1 MIEPLGNPDEF
12 ESTLFIPRCNRL
24 FCNIDALQRLILV
37 TIHDFQLTNNSPIHK
52 GLDLIEALIAQVKDH
67 NPKSK
72 SAINSKGE
80 KNHKFRKKT
89 NSTATIKDNQSVCRS
104 KILIN
109 SPPKSNGRTE
119 SKLGVGLNSVRNA
132 SRNGIIPNWNRSS
145 GN

>member
-52 GLDLIEALIAQVKDH
+52 GLDLIEALITQVKEQ

-72 SAINSKGE
+72 SAINSKG
-80 KNHKFRKKT
+80 KNTT
-89 NSTATIKDNQSVCRS
+89 NSGRKQIPQPRSRIINQYADL
-104 KILIN
+104 KY
-109 SPPKSNGRTE
+109 
-119 SKLGVGLNSVRNA
+119 
-132 SRNGIIPNWNRSS
+132 
-145 GN
+145 